1 MSIKRI
7 RAVVRG
13 ARKHLSGLD
22 DKCLMTYK
30 EVAKSLELSVRTVRR
45 RVRAGVLECVRD
57 ERTVRFEVQAVREYI
72 DHYVVPR
79 I

>member
-1 MSIKRI
+1 MI
-7 RAVVRG
+7 RNDFKGIVHDANI
-13 ARKHLSGLD
+13 HLSGLE
-22 DKCLMTYK
+22 DKYLLTYK
-30 EVAKSLELSVRTVRR
+30 QVAKILEMSIRSIQR
-45 RVRAGVLECVRD
+45 RVRAGVLACVRD